1 MYHFILSKKM
11 KGYYGIHLTQQV
23 VSNISQ
29 NSALPPMCC
38 KNFEPIAPQGFNVSA
53 YSLNNKSY

>member
-1 MYHFILSKKM
+1 M